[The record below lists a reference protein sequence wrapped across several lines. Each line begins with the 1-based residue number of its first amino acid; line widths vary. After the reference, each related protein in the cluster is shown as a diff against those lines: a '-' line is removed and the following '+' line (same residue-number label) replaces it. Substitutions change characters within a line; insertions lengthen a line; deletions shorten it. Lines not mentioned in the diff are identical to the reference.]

1 MSRPNIQYSNITYYA
16 IKQRQVKVEV
26 VEENLEEA
34 QPIILSLIDKL
45 QLSKVEKVDEK
56 PLTKNVTELYYKH
69 QHPTKESQ

>member
-45 QLSKVEKVDEK
+45 R
-56 PLTKNVTELYYKH
+56 PLEAIENMQKSDKIIKDIKC
-69 QHPTKESQ
+69 P

>member
-45 QLSKVEKVDEK
+45 RPLEAVENIKKTLDK
-56 PLTKNVTELYYKH
+56 KCD
-69 QHPTKESQ
+69 

>member
-45 QLSKVEKVDEK
+45 R
-56 PLTKNVTELYYKH
+56 PLEAIENMQKSAKIIKDIKS
-69 QHPTKESQ
+69 P

>member
-45 QLSKVEKVDEK
+45 R
-56 PLTKNVTELYYKH
+56 PLEAIENIKKSLDK
-69 QHPTKESQ
+69 KCD

>member
-45 QLSKVEKVDEK
+45 R
-56 PLTKNVTELYYKH
+56 PLEAI
-69 QHPTKESQ
+69 ESMQKSLDKKCD

>member
-16 IKQRQVKVEV
+16 IKQRQVKGEV

-45 QLSKVEKVDEK
+45 R
-56 PLTKNVTELYYKH
+56 PLEAIENMQKSLDK
-69 QHPTKESQ
+69 KCD